1 MKIGVF
7 YLGFCV
13 LHTLTSS
20 ATNKEVFIQ
29 MTPSRSQFFQY
40 ERVSL
45 SCEVSAG
52 GSRLRRNTTTR
63 GTESCPYGWGA
74 LNGSTCTI
82 TTLYVSDT
90 GLYWCESESGDQ
102 SQTVHITVTADP
114 VILDSPALP
123 VMEGDAVTLSC
134 TNRKTSSSNLTAD
147 FYKDG
152 VFIRSS
158 STGNMT
164 IHSVATSDEGLYKC
178 NVSGAGGS
186 ADSWLTVRVSDPA
199 APDAPEAPDAPDAP
213 VMSVS
218 RLVCHVIVGTPYLLS
233 TIILGLIYRDRR
245 AAQLVAEDRR
255 HDVIMEVE

>member
-13 LHTLTSS
+13 LHTFASS

-45 SCEVSAG
+45 SCDVSAG

-63 GTESCPYGWGA
+63 GTESCPYGWGT

-102 SQTVHITVTADP
+102 SQTVHITVTAGP

-123 VMEGDAVTLSC
+123 VMERDTVTLSC
-134 TNRKTSSSNLTAD
+134 TNRKTSSANLTAD

-152 VFIRSS
+152 VFIGSS

-164 IHSVATSDEGLYKC
+164 IHSVSPSDEGLYRC

-186 ADSWLTVRVSDPA
+186 ADSWLTVRDPA
-199 APDAPEAPDAPDAP
+199 APDAPDAPDAP

-245 AAQLVAEDRR
+245 AGQLVAEDRR